1 MRNRKDSIDD
11 LVTTMNGTESAMD
24 ETIHVGFTR
33 GMRIREIRT
42 IGVSIFPSLR
52 GLNNSIPFFVFSN
65 ANLFNLFVGF

>member
-1 MRNRKDSIDD
+1 MRNRKDSFDD
-11 LVTTMNGTESAMD
+11 LVTMMNGTESAMD
-24 ETIHVGFTR
+24 ETIHVGL
-33 GMRIREIRT
+33 RIREIRT